1 MTDLLSAEKLQQTSG
16 SLESLRFACAN
27 NYTDLL
33 ENAKGNT
40 GLGKARK
47 KEKNKARSHR
57 G

>member
-1 MTDLLSAEKLQQTSG
+1 VLKKLQHTSG
-16 SLESLRFACAN
+16 SLASLRFTFAN

-47 KEKNKARSHR
+47 KGKNKARSYR